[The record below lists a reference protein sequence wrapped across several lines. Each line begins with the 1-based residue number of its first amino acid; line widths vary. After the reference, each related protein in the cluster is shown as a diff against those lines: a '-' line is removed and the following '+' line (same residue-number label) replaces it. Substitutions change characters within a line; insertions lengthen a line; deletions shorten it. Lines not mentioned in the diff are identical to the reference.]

1 MTVDEYRL
9 LTEDELKRVSE
20 MVGREWSIKD
30 GKLFRRFEF
39 NDFVEAIGF
48 MVKVALEAE
57 KLQHHPEWFN
67 VYNRVDVWL
76 TTHDLGGLSTYDV
89 RLARIINKMV

>member
-9 LTEDELKRVSE
+9 LTEDELRRVSE
-20 MVGREWSIKD
+20 MVGKEWSIKD

-39 NDFVEAIGF
+39 NDFVEAVGF

-89 RLARIINKMV
+89 KLAKI